1 MQNKYTFRLA
11 LNTSLIVINSRS
23 ELLDA
28 AAQRALWG
36 NLLGTG
42 QQRISTGEVE
52 LQFGAETTWTRDRL
66 WYILLKCWAALKG
79 SERTGSDCTRWE
91 IRQQRDS
98 GRSTVWAT
106 ALTGGREGGKQS
118 QVAIVAKLYF
128 LLTCLISSTGRRSLF
143 DAKFFFL
150 PKFSW
155 IQQTF
160 WSIIQAANNL
170 VTIAETKICG
180 VHQSSVWNF
189 WQSHNNMSIVEAQ
202 QFVSTHIAPYI
213 FIRHRHCVCSL
224 QLASHHLC
232 FLVALPSF
240 GTYYSTKI
248 PPPLRVALIFL
259 QNGMHFIS

>member
-1 MQNKYTFRLA
+1 MQSKYTFRLA

-79 SERTGSDCTRWE
+79 SEMRDQTAE
-91 IRQQRDS
+91 RQRKEHHVS
-98 GRSTVWAT
+98 NSTDRRQ
-106 ALTGGREGGKQS
+106 GGRE
-118 QVAIVAKLYF
+118 AK
-128 LLTCLISSTGRRSLF
+128 SSRYRSKTVFFAHLPN
-143 DAKFFFL
+143 KFHWEAFTFWRGIFFSS
-150 PKFSW
+150 KVFSW

-160 WSIIQAANNL
+160 WSFIQAANNL

-180 VHQSSVWNF
+180 VHQSSVWNL

-213 FIRHRHCVCSL
+213 FIRHRHGVCSL

>member
-42 QQRISTGEVE
+42 QQRINTGEVE

-79 SERTGSDCTRWE
+79 SKTRDQTAERQRKEHRVSSSTDR
-91 IRQQRDS
+91 RQ
-98 GRSTVWAT
+98 
-106 ALTGGREGGKQS
+106 GGRE
-118 QVAIVAKLYF
+118 AK
-128 LLTCLISSTGRRSLF
+128 SSRYRSKTVFFAHLPNKF
-143 DAKFFFL
+143 HWEAFTFWQEIFFFQSFRGSN
-150 PKFSW
+150 KRFG
-155 IQQTF
+155 
-160 WSIIQAANNL
+160 AANNL
-170 VTIAETKICG
+170 VTRADTKICG
-180 VHQSSVWNF
+180 VQSSVWNL
-189 WQSHNNMSIVEAQ
+189 WQSHNNMSIVETQ

-240 GTYYSTKI
+240 GNLLQHKNSSH
-248 PPPLRVALIFL
+248 PLWVALIFL